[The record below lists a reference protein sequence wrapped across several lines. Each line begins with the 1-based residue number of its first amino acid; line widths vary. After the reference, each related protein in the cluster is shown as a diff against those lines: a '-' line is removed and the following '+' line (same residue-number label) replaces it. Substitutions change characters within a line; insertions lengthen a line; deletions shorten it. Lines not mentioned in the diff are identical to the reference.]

1 MSYSPGLCMLLNHKH
16 MNKLYSFYKGFFNF
30 RFHLKEE
37 EKEKKKHLLK

>member
-1 MSYSPGLCMLLNHKH
+1 